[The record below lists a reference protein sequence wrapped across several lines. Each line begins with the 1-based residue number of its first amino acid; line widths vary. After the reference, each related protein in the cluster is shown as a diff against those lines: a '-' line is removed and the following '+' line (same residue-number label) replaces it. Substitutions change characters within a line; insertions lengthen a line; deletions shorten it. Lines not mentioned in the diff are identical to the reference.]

1 MTTQRTTATQRAT
14 TRGVDLMEINPRPL
28 RSTSRM
34 RNNNPSRTMHRAWS
48 KVFQTLDQTLAHQKS
63 ATGEK

>member
-1 MTTQRTTATQRAT
+1 MTTRRTTAAQRAT

-28 RSTSRM
+28 RSASRM

-48 KVFQTLDQTLAHQKS
+48 EVFRTLDQTLAHQKP
-63 ATGEK
+63 APGEE